1 MIHERDLKQISLD
14 FIEKKNYVSFFL
26 KKSSLG
32 HNFKLQTLTL
42 KPDCEDGRIIL
53 LWHCLA
59 GYNGNSVTKRKM
71 ET

>member
-1 MIHERDLKQISLD
+1 MSHLY
-14 FIEKKNYVSFFL
+14 KKN
-26 KKSSLG
+26 SSIE
-32 HNFKLQTLTL
+32 HNFKLQTLIL